1 MSKEATRDF
10 FPFIY
15 LLRARLIAWFDLIQ
29 HIDFQYSHS
38 SPFPPAPLTFFF
50 ARFYFTALSNRVPI
64 FIHLFL
70 GCFFFASSLHSIWC
84 LLSFFFSFTH
94 DYNLSSSILKTLI
107 NSIGMHRFVAINE
120 LWNANA
126 HFFFISR
133 LVRSRRKKTMMLPN
147 AKRKLNSNKFISM
160 NWTQNKNT
168 FRSPLSI

>member
-38 SPFPPAPLTFFF
+38 SPFPSPRWRSFF

-70 GCFFFASSLHSIWC
+70 GGFFFASSLLVFIIV
-84 LLSFFFSFTH
+84 LFFFFSFTH

-107 NSIGMHRFVAINE
+107 NSIGMHWFVAINE

-126 HFFFISR
+126 DFFFISR

-147 AKRKLNSNKFISM
+147 AKNSKKFVSM

-168 FRSPLSI
+168 FRSPLSV

>member
-38 SPFPPAPLTFFF
+38 SPFPSPRWRSFF

-70 GCFFFASSLHSIWC
+70 GGFFFLLLHCIWC
-84 LLSFFFSFTH
+84 LLSFCFFFSFTH

-126 HFFFISR
+126 DFFLSR
-133 LVRSRRKKTMMLPN
+133 VLWDHVGRRQWCYQM
-147 AKRKLNSNKFISM
+147 
-160 NWTQNKNT
+160 Q
-168 FRSPLSI
+168 